1 MGSRKDFNLS
11 TNASQFYYLIPHQL
25 LETCRQVAA
34 RKSVSTASLLRKAL
48 IAYLAQKD
56 LTEATAISD
65 TPVIAFRYAASSEPL
80 S

>member
-1 MGSRKDFNLS
+1 MGSRKNANLS

-34 RKSVSTASLLRKAL
+34 RKSVST
-48 IAYLAQKD
+48 
-56 LTEATAISD
+56 EATAISD
-65 TPVIAFRYAASSEPL
+65 TAVIAFRYAESREPL

>member
-1 MGSRKDFNLS
+1 MGSRKNANLS

-25 LETCRQVAA
+25 LETWRQVAA
-34 RKSVSTASLLRKAL
+34 RKSVSTASIMREA
-48 IAYLAQKD
+48 